1 MKRFERI
8 GFPREYI
15 YLEARLK
22 RWAEVPVNV
31 PLHSS
36 WAEYQSLASDCLLI
50 SLYAFLLDE
59 VELSREWAKR
69 SIGFVDQHF
78 GGEWRGV
85 LPTGNDRKGPPDKHY
100 HGIHTPWDFAFRSGM
115 LAGSLLERW
124 SWLEN
129 LGGYLIDDICR
140 CVDQTESNRA
150 WYLLVAGVLR
160 SRPWAEMT
168 GFYEKTQNAPQKRE
182 KLLARLLHS
191 IVEGTESDR
200 SASTNEYFTHFKK
213 SDRKQQDIEI
223 MLPLDASF
231 LVHYSRHLGR
241 PLPVPADVTDY
252 IVDLGAE

>member
-1 MKRFERI
+1 
-8 GFPREYI
+8 
-15 YLEARLK
+15 
-22 RWAEVPVNV
+22 
-31 PLHSS
+31 
-36 WAEYQSLASDCLLI
+36 
-50 SLYAFLLDE
+50 
-59 VELSREWAKR
+59 
-69 SIGFVDQHF
+69 
-78 GGEWRGV
+78 
-85 LPTGNDRKGPPDKHY
+85 
-100 HGIHTPWDFAFRSGM
+100 
-115 LAGSLLERW
+115 
-124 SWLEN
+124 
-129 LGGYLIDDICR
+129 
-140 CVDQTESNRA
+140 
-150 WYLLVAGVLR
+150 
-160 SRPWAEMT
+160 MT